1 MAEKILN
8 TRIQSKID
16 TLENWN
22 KSEIGL
28 LKGEIAIATVAAE
41 AGNGLQEPVYMIKI
55 GEDGIK
61 TFKDLEWNLYAKA
74 SDVLA
79 ACKDENSFKDF
90 VNEIMYESD
99 FITELDKK
107 FSNLNV
113 ADTAEEGKY
122 VSSVSQENGVIKVTR
137 ESFPDFLQN
146 ISISIEEHEGIKE
159 CLVIKDSKSNVL
171 SYVDASRFVKDGML
185 DSASYDSASHK
196 LTLTWNTD
204 AGKEN
209 TEIDLNNLVD
219 VYSGDN
225 GIEITED
232 KVIQLSENVLTSLDS
247 LLNNSIQTITT
258 DDIVKSETETV
269 PSGLI
274 ATKGE
279 NNDYNIAIDDSITFI
294 FNCGDA
300 GITTE

>member
-22 KSEIGL
+22 KSDIGL

-41 AGNGLQEPVYMIKI
+41 AGNGLTEPVYMIKV

-79 ACKDENSFKDF
+79 ACKDEIAFSELVNDMVLNSDLMQDVRDAFATLSVTDS
-90 VNEIMYESD
+90 E
-99 FITELDKK
+99 
-107 FSNLNV
+107 
-113 ADTAEEGKY
+113 EEGKY
-122 VSSVSQENGVIKVTR
+122 VSSVSQVNGQIVVGK
-137 ESFPDFLQN
+137 SQFPDFLQN
-146 ISISIEEHEGIKE
+146 IVISIEEYNNIQD
-159 CLVIKDSKSNVL
+159 CLVLKDSNNKVI
-171 SYVDASRFVKDGML
+171 SYTDASKFIKDGML
-185 DSASYDSASHK
+185 DSAVYDEETHS
-196 LTLTWNTD
+196 LILTWNTD
-204 AGKEN
+204 AEKSSVTIN
-209 TEIDLNNLVD
+209 LNELLN
-219 VYSGDN
+219 VYEGNN
-225 GIEITED
+225 GIEIVDGKT
-232 KVIQLSENVLTSLDS
+232 IQLDNEVLE
-247 LLNNSIQTITT
+247 LLGKAHTSIQTITT
-258 DDIVKSETETV
+258 NDVQKSETETV
-269 PSGLI
+269 SSGLI

-300 GITTE
+300 GVTA